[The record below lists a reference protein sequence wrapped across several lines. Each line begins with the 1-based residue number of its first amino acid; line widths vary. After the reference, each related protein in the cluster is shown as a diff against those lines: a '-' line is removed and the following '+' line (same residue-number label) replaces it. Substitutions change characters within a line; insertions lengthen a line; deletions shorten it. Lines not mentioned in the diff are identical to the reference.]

1 MNHRIASAVAAVL
14 AAGPMPAV
22 LAQET
27 TSALE
32 EVIVTAQRRTE
43 NLQDVPLAIQALSGD
58 TLSQLN
64 VTTMDEYIKYLPS
77 VSTASMGPGQS
88 NVYMR
93 GLSVG
98 ALGTQGSGTNGTWPN
113 VAVYLDEQSTQVPGR
128 NLDLYTADLE
138 RIEVLTG
145 PQGTLFGAGAQA
157 GVLRFITN
165 KPQLGEWSSKVSA
178 GYAYTEHGSDGY
190 NVEAVVNIP
199 LGDRFAARIVGY
211 QDHRG
216 GYIDNVFSTFT
227 RRGTDL
233 GFALRTGGVVPDDS
247 VVIDNAD
254 LVAEDINE
262 VDYSGGRA
270 SLKWQVSDD
279 WEALLA
285 VSLQRIDAEGVF
297 YNLPTGSDGQD
308 LDPLQVTIFNKGFVD
323 EEFVNTSL
331 TVNGKVGEL
340 DFIYTGGHLSRDS
353 DVAND
358 YTNYARGV
366 WGTYY
371 QCTGYA
377 GASVNKCY
385 SPSSVW
391 YDSAENTNV
400 SHEIRLSSPVEWR
413 MRFVGGVFYEK
424 RELEATT
431 DFNYKTM
438 PECPDTGVSV
448 GDCFLALDPR
458 NDPKFADATLINPNR
473 RSPNTGFFNDF
484 TRDYTQQA
492 AFASVDFDILENLT
506 LTVGTRYYDIE
517 NSFVG
522 ANMGSFFCKTY
533 GSGATGPCQ
542 NAYGTNL
549 EKQTDQADGFRS
561 RANLTWRVTDDFLVY
576 TTWSEG
582 YRPGGFNR
590 GSACGLRDPA
600 TNAVQWCF
608 PLSYDSDDLTNIEL
622 GWKSTFADGRVQF
635 NGAIYQETWENAQTI
650 LYAPQLGFPNLT
662 ANLNGPEYEVNG
674 IEVNLTTAPMDG
686 LTITF
691 AGSYNDGTLSN
702 SPQILN
708 NIPGDPNFGQ
718 PVTESCLA
726 FDDVSN
732 TCTTV
737 VSVEDVFGEQG
748 TELANSP
755 PLQFNVRSRYEW
767 AAGDWTPYVGAAV
780 QYQDSS
786 FSSAINN
793 NRFEMPSWTTW
804 DAAFGVAKDNWNAEF
819 YIVNVTDEDTSMFST
834 AAQFILAEVPIRP
847 RTMGIRF
854 DYRFDRP

>member
-1 MNHRIASAVAAVL
+1 MNHRLASAVAAVI
-14 AAGPMPAV
+14 AASPTAA
-22 LAQET
+22 LWAQET
-27 TSALE
+27 PGALE
-32 EVIVTAQRRTE
+32 EIIVTAQRRTE
-43 NLQDVPLAIQALSGD
+43 SLQDVPLAIQALSGD
-58 TLSQLN
+58 TLAQLN
-64 VTTMDEYIKYLPS
+64 VSTLDEYIKYLPS

-88 NVYMR
+88 NIYMR

-128 NLDLYTADLE
+128 NLDLYAADLE

-157 GVLRFITN
+157 GVLRYITN
-165 KPQLGEWSSKVSA
+165 KPQIGEWSSKVSG
-178 GYAYTEHGSDGY
+178 GYSNTDHGSDGY
-190 NVEAVVNIP
+190 NVEAVINIP
-199 LGDRFAARIVGY
+199 LGDKFAARVVGY

-233 GFALRTGGVVPDDS
+233 GFALRTGGVVPVDS
-247 VVIDNAD
+247 VVIDNG
-254 LVAEDINE
+254 DIVENDFNE
-262 VDYSGGRA
+262 VDYAGGRA
-270 SLKWQVSDD
+270 SIKWQVSDD
-279 WEALLA
+279 WDALLA
-285 VSLQRIDAEGVF
+285 VAYQRIDAEGVF
-297 YNLPTGSDGQD
+297 YQLPTGSDGQD
-308 LDPLQVTIFNKGFVD
+308 LNPLQTTVFNKGYVD
-323 EEFVNTSL
+323 EQATITSL
-331 TVNGKVGEL
+331 TVNGKVGAL
-340 DFIYTGGHLSRDS
+340 DFIYTGGYLTRDS

-366 WGTYY
+366 YGVYY
-371 QCTGYA
+371 QCTGYS

-385 SPSSVW
+385 SPNSIW
-391 YDSAENTNV
+391 FDSADNTNM
-400 SHEIRLSSPVEWR
+400 SHEIRLSSPDDWR
-413 MRFVGGVFYEK
+413 MRFVGGVFYEE
-424 RELEATT
+424 RELDATT
-431 DFNYKTM
+431 DFNYKTV

-448 GDCFLALDPR
+448 GDCFLFLDPGL
-458 NDPKFADATLINPNR
+458 DPKFAGATLNNPNR
-473 RSPNTGFFNDF
+473 RSSHTGFFNDF
-484 TRDYTQQA
+484 TRDYSQVA

-549 EKQTDQADGFRS
+549 EKQTDKTDGFRS
-561 RANLTWRVTDDFLVY
+561 RANLTWRVSDDFLVY
-576 TTWSEG
+576 GTWSEG

-590 GSACGLRDPA
+590 GSACGLRNPDGGA
-600 TNAVQWCF
+600 FQWCF

-622 GWKSTFADGRVQF
+622 GWKSTFAGGRVQF

-674 IEVNLTTAPMDG
+674 IEVSLTAAPIDG
-686 LTITF
+686 LTIT
-691 AGSYNDGTLSN
+691 ASGSYNDGTLSN

-718 PVTESCLA
+718 PVTDSCLA
-726 FDDVSN
+726 FDLAGD
-732 TCTTV
+732 CTTV
-737 VSVEDVFGEQG
+737 VSVENVFGESG

-755 PLQFNVRSRYEW
+755 PLQFNIRARYEW
-767 AAGDWTPYVGAAV
+767 TRGDWTPYVGAAV

-793 NRFEMPSWTTW
+793 NRFEMPAWTTW
-804 DAAFGVAKDNWNAEF
+804 DTAIGVSKDTWNAEF
-819 YIVNVTDEDTSMFST
+819 YIVNLTDEDSSMFST

-854 DYRFDRP
+854 SYSFDGR